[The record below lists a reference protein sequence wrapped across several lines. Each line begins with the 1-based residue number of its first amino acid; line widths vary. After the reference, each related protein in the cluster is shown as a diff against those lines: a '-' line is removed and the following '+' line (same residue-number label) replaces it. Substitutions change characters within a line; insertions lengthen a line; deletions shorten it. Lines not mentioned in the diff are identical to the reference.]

1 MNYIKNGESRGGA
14 MIISGTEKLYKDYIR
29 HLKERYF
36 FSDGIL
42 YRMCQENPDHKKQD
56 VIIGKILLIG
66 RTYAAAI
73 ERRKATGNYKGDD
86 FYNDVVGPEMK
97 KIGTKLDNRLDKL
110 RKSNGLISDNLDEI
124 LGTHKFLMDFFNKIT
139 GLEKRSL
146 ASKYLHFHCPEKFF
160 IYDSRARSA
169 IRKVLRKPYEE
180 PQIVGFDS
188 EYVDFV
194 YKMLELQKY
203 LMGKGFSL
211 EDTTP
216 RNLDS
221 FLLRYIDK

>member
-1 MNYIKNGESRGGA
+1 
-14 MIISGTEKLYKDYIR
+14 MIISGTEKLYKDYA
-29 HLKERYF
+29 KKRYF

-73 ERRKATGNYKGDD
+73 ERRKDTGNYKGDD
-86 FYNDVVGPEMK
+86 FYNDVVGPEMR

-110 RKSNGLISDNLDEI
+110 RKSNGLISDNLNEI
-124 LGTHKFLMDFFNKIT
+124 LGTHKFLMDFFKEIT

-160 IYDSRARSA
+160 IYDSRARLA

-180 PQIVGFDS
+180 PQVVGFDS
-188 EYVDFV
+188 EYADFV

-203 LMGKGFSL
+203 LMEKGFSL

-216 RNLDS
+216 RKLDS
-221 FLLRYIDK
+221 FLLENFN